1 MSKSTEI
8 VDFAQPFARFGE
20 IYAKAEAAED
30 TLPDAMSLASVDAD
44 GRPSVRMVLLK
55 GWGEDGFVFYTNL
68 ESRKGIELKANP
80 NAALCFHWKSI
91 EHQIRIEGKVTPVSA
106 AEADAYFASRPR
118 AARIGAW
125 ASRQSQAMASRHDLE
140 KAVARYTIKFGAGPV
155 PRPDFWSGFR
165 LVPDRIEFWK
175 GQRFRLHRRDLFTLA
190 EDRRWR
196 VERLFP

>member
-140 KAVARYTIKFGAGPV
+140 KAVARYTIKFGAGQV